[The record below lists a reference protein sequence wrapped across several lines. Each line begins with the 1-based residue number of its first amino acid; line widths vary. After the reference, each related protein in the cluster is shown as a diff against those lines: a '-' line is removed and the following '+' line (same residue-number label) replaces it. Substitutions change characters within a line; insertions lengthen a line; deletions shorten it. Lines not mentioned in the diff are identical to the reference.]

1 MNAAQVAVVL
11 SQMVSLLNPG
21 LTLAANSQKYRDMVA
36 NAVREGRDLS
46 PEELE
51 SLRNDAQT
59 AVDKL

>member
-1 MNAAQVAVVL
+1 MNPAQVAVVL
-11 SQMVSLLNPG
+11 SQMVSLLNAG
-21 LTLAANSQKYRDMVA
+21 LVLSANSQKYRYMVA

>member
-1 MNAAQVAVVL
+1 MNPAQAAVVL
-11 SQMVSLLNPG
+11 SQMVSLLNAG

>member
-1 MNAAQVAVVL
+1 
-11 SQMVSLLNPG
+11 MVSLLNAG

>member
-1 MNAAQVAVVL
+1 MNPAQVAVVL
-11 SQMVSLLNPG
+11 SQMVSLLNAG
-21 LTLAANSQKYRDMVA
+21 LVLSANSQKYRYMVA
-36 NAVREGRDLS
+36 NAVKEGRDLS

>member
-1 MNAAQVAVVL
+1 MNPAQVAIVL
-11 SQMVSLLNPG
+11 SQMVSLLNAG
-21 LTLAANSQKYRDMVA
+21 LPLAANSQKYRDMVA
-36 NAVREGRDLS
+36 KAVSEGRDLS

>member
-1 MNAAQVAVVL
+1 MNPAQVAIVL
-11 SQMVSLLNPG
+11 SKTVSLLNAG
-21 LTLAANSQKYRDMVA
+21 LTLAANSQKYRYMVA

-51 SLRNDAQT
+51 SLRADAQT

>member
-11 SQMVSLLNPG
+11 SQMVSLLNAG
-21 LTLAANSQKYRDMVA
+21 LILAENSQKYRYMVA

-46 PEELE
+46 PEELD
-51 SLRNDAQT
+51 SLRNDAQI

>member
-1 MNAAQVAVVL
+1 MNPAQVAIVL
-11 SQMVSLLNPG
+11 SQMVSLLNAG
-21 LTLAANSQKYRDMVA
+21 LTLADNSQKYRDMVA

-51 SLRNDAQT
+51 SLRNDAQI

>member
-1 MNAAQVAVVL
+1 MNTAQVAIVL
-11 SQMVSLLNPG
+11 SQMVSLLNAG
-21 LTLAANSQKYRDMVA
+21 LTLAANNQKYRYMVA

>member
-11 SQMVSLLNPG
+11 SQMVSLLNAG
-21 LTLAANSQKYRDMVA
+21 LVLSANSQKYRDLVA
-36 NAVREGRDLS
+36 NAVKEGRDLS

>member
-1 MNAAQVAVVL
+1 MKAAQVAVVL
-11 SQMVSLLNPG
+11 SQMVSLLNAG
-21 LTLAANSQKYRDMVA
+21 LVLSANSQKYRDLVA

>member
-11 SQMVSLLNPG
+11 SQMVSLLNAG
-21 LTLAANSQKYRDMVA
+21 LILAENSQKYRYMVA

-46 PEELE
+46 PEELN
-51 SLRNDAQT
+51 SLRTDAQI